1 MLTGAYFL
9 GSGADS
15 DGNGSVTDT
24 PSVTDRDT
32 GTTAGTDAAEST
44 DIDTSVEPT
53 DAYSAE
59 TDAPA
64 VSNSPEV
71 SPETTV
77 TPAPSKTPN
86 QASMPPVTD
95 APPAADASPVP
106 SGSGETVKDAEYVCT
121 MTISCAT
128 VLDNIDKLD
137 PNKAELI
144 PDDGVLFSGDVTF
157 YGGESIFNLLAV
169 TKGEQNPFEYQ
180 YTPAYN
186 NVYIEGIGTSTI
198 CCRDLSDGFTAST
211 ESFTHE
217 LFEYSLSSGDQ
228 VELLYS
234 CDLGKNIGAGKRPTA
249 ISIERP
255 IDIRRAAASFREA
268 ARLLP

>member
-1 MLTGAYFL
+1 MKKLWDKHKKRIIAAAIIIGLLTGAYFL

-77 TPAPSKTPN
+77 TPVPSKTPN
-86 QASMPPVTD
+86 QATMPPVTD

-144 PDDGVLFSGDVTF
+144 PDDGVLFYGDVTF
-157 YGGESIFNLLAV
+157 YGGESIFNLLRRV
-169 TKGEQNPFEYQ
+169 TKENKIHFEYQ

-186 NVYIEGIGTSTI
+186 NVYIEGIGNLYEFD
-198 CCRDLSDGFTAST
+198 CGDLSGWLYRVNGEFYSM
-211 ESFTHE
+211 SCS
-217 LFEYSLSSGDQ
+217 EYFLSSGDQ

-234 CDLGKNIGAGKRPTA
+234 CDLGKDIGAG
-249 ISIERP
+249 
-255 IDIRRAAASFREA
+255 EA
-268 ARLLP
+268 TNSN